1 MCENNDVEERIVFK
15 KKKKKNKE
23 ESILKLSLEKEYEEM
38 DIWRLAGDDNLEIK
52 KRKLLIEK

>member
-23 ESILKLSLEKEYEEM
+23 ELILKLSLEKEYEEM
-38 DIWRLAGDDNLEIK
+38 DIWRLAEDDNLEIK
-52 KRKLLIEK
+52 KRKLLKEK

>member
-23 ESILKLSLEKEYEEM
+23 ESISKLSLEKEYEEM
-38 DIWRLAGDDNLEIK
+38 DIWRLAEDNLEIK
-52 KRKLLIEK
+52 KRKLLKEK